1 MSEGGA
7 ERKLRESE
15 TTEVPVPEKPEKV
28 TADLLTLR
36 GTPGSVELQY
46 LRTLVK
52 TWYGVSTE
60 ELFKRPLKGGVFDER
75 TLLKIY
81 VLTREGWNLGK
92 IADTLDP
99 PRGRIP
105 QQLNRDAISQARRRY
120 FSDEQI
126 EMYLPKPQNEYG
138 DEEKKKIATTLI
150 AEQSFASL
158 QTETRD
164 EGMIR
169 AHMWRTGERI
179 LYNHQDDPEWDILR
193 GKKGFLAAYLCEYG
207 DTTLEEALSIAEK
220 LNTRTVRLK
229 EREEVWPL
237 QRKQRLAQEYCSEKT
252 GDTIASEF
260 QTTKNALVG
269 VIHREGKK
277 ILEKRK
283 EDPEWKPHI
292 KKMTPTAAFIAE
304 YGGVTLVVAIAV
316 AKERARRANRR
327 P

>member
-7 ERKLRESE
+7 ERKIREPE
-15 TTEVPVPEKPEKV
+15 ATEVPVPEKPEKV

-52 TWYGVSTE
+52 EWYGVSTE
-60 ELFKRPLKGGVFDER
+60 ELFKRRIRGGIFDER

-81 VLTREGWNLGK
+81 VLTREGWVLAD
-92 IADTLDP
+92 IADALDP
-99 PRGRIP
+99 PKEKRP

-120 FSDEQI
+120 FSDKQI

-138 DEEKKKIATTLI
+138 EEEKKKIATTLI

-169 AHMWRTGERI
+169 AHIWRTGERI

-207 DTTLEEALSIAEK
+207 NTTPEEALRIAEK

-229 EREEVWPL
+229 EGEKVWPFL
-237 QRKQRLAQEYCSEKT
+237 RKQRLAQEYCSEKT
-252 GDTIASEF
+252 ADAIASEF

-283 EDPEWKPHI
+283 EDPEWKPRI
-292 KKMTPTAAFIAE
+292 SKMTPTAAFIAE
-304 YGGVTLVVAIAV
+304 YGGVPLVTAMAI
-316 AKERARRANRR
+316 AKERAERGGRK
-327 P
+327 